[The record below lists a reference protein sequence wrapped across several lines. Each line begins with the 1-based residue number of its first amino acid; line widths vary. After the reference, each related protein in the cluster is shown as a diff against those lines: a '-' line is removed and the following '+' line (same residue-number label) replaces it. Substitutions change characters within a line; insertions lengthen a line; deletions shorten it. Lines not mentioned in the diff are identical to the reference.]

1 MLAQQAQV
9 RQRGGA
15 TLLPRDDVMGVTIG
29 RRPVASGEHTSLV
42 TGMQRLPDGWGDE
55 PMLLANIEHPGRSAQ
70 HHGQDVGVT
79 RDPIELFIQRTL
91 RIGTDTFR
99 PEPALVVVLS
109 ETGNTSFFGQHL

>member
-1 MLAQQAQV
+1 M
-9 RQRGGA
+9 
-15 TLLPRDDVMGVTIG
+15 LPRDDVMGVTVSG
-29 RRPVASGEHTSLV
+29 WPVAAREHTALV
-42 TGMQRLPDGWGDE
+42 TGMQGLPNRWRDE
-55 PMLLANIEHPGRSAQ
+55 PMLLANIKHPGRSAQ